1 MRMSEIQLP
10 LKFFLSGNNLKSGCF
25 ITLLAVFCI
34 TMVHLML
41 LKIMLHRYQLP
52 FFDIPNKRDSA
63 ADIVTSTK
71 RFEAVKVSY
80 QMTNAFVNLL
90 FGLYGVYVCFYED
103 GLLVASFD
111 FQSSIANHVFGYE
124 HYLPFAALQVGY
136 NMWSLPVGLLWVK
149 ESTTMIAHHVFV
161 IVVCSLSAYTNYAS
175 RIHAP
180 FFLGVYELSSVPLAL
195 ANYFKDHREWVQAS
209 SFRTILRDLSKV
221 IFALMFL
228 GVRICMGTPH
238 IFNITSANYWA
249 LTVVCP
255 KQDIPWGYRMWIGTV
270 LCCHV
275 SLALL
280 QYYWAVL
287 VVKALVRMVPKSD
300 HKDVKKD

>member
-1 MRMSEIQLP
+1 MSVDQFP
-10 LKFFLSGNNLKSGCF
+10 LAFFLSGDDLKLAAT

-34 TMVHLML
+34 TIVHLFL

-52 FFDIPNKRDSA
+52 FFDVPNQRDSA
-63 ADIVTSTK
+63 TDTVTSTK

-80 QMTNAFVNLL
+80 QMTNAFVNLF

-103 GLLVASFD
+103 GLFAASFD
-111 FQSSIANHVFGYE
+111 FRSSIANHVFGYE
-124 HYLPFAALQVGY
+124 RYLPFAALQVGY

-209 SFRTILRDLSKV
+209 SFRRVLSDLSKV
-221 IFALMFL
+221 TFALIFL
-228 GVRICMGTPH
+228 GVRIVMGTPH

-249 LTVVCP
+249 LTEVCP
-255 KQDIPWGYRMWIGTV
+255 KQDIPWGYRVWIGTV

-287 VVKALVRMVPKSD
+287 VVKALARMVPKKD
-300 HKDVKKD
+300 HKKAKKE